1 MSGITS
7 STAELVKK
15 AVWYMQKHPTL
26 TTALAM
32 QLAGFSEEDYANSS
46 KQRMVRRHL
55 PGKGKRKMKELL
67 SSDSS
72 GTLNGTT
79 VPREVVVD
87 CSPVTDPTTTDESF
101 FTATEPE
108 SPPNKMNRC
117 NSKQMQDKRRK
128 ELKRREKR
136 KAAHKS
142 GTTLY
147 ADQLSLGPDGMSVRQ
162 CAESNKKRNGGIG
175 PSPSALHHYVVKL
188 GKIGTSPLKKMAI
201 DERALHLWNN
211 TKEGS
216 KLRVKDVEDLLAW
229 HKVKKVGD
237 MSKDEKFKA
246 WEEIARKGTVPPK
259 CDRWTD
265 EDEMALIESARMDLG
280 VADTALGRLRA
291 RKKADFVRTA
301 RKFTPEEWDA
311 MCAARNLD
319 MAADQVDN
327 DANVGGKV
335 GDDVGNEGR

>member
-108 SPPNKMNRC
+108 SPPDKMNRC

-162 CAESNKKRNGGIG
+162 CAEINKKRNGGIG
-175 PSPSALHHYVVKL
+175 PSPSTLHHYVVKL
-188 GKIGTSPLKKMAI
+188 GKIGTSPLKKGQEGI
-201 DERALHLWNN
+201 LDPVVYNAL
-211 TKEGS
+211 
-216 KLRVKDVEDLLAW
+216 
-229 HKVKKVGD
+229 
-237 MSKDEKFKA
+237 
-246 WEEIARKGTVPPK
+246 
-259 CDRWTD
+259 C
-265 EDEMALIESARMDLG
+265 SAQ
-280 VADTALGRLRA
+280 A
-291 RKKADFVRTA
+291 
-301 RKFTPEEWDA
+301 PEEWDA

-319 MAADQVDN
+319 MVADQVDN
-327 DANVGGKV
+327 DANVGG
-335 GDDVGNEGR
+335 DVGNDVGNKDREEEAV

>member
-108 SPPNKMNRC
+108 SSPDKMNRC

-128 ELKRREKR
+128 ELKRRGKR
-136 KAAHKS
+136 
-142 GTTLY
+142 
-147 ADQLSLGPDGMSVRQ
+147 R
-162 CAESNKKRNGGIG
+162 
-175 PSPSALHHYVVKL
+175 
-188 GKIGTSPLKKMAI
+188 
-201 DERALHLWNN
+201 
-211 TKEGS
+211 
-216 KLRVKDVEDLLAW
+216 
-229 HKVKKVGD
+229 
-237 MSKDEKFKA
+237 
-246 WEEIARKGTVPPK
+246 
-259 CDRWTD
+259 
-265 EDEMALIESARMDLG
+265 
-280 VADTALGRLRA
+280 
-291 RKKADFVRTA
+291 
-301 RKFTPEEWDA
+301 
-311 MCAARNLD
+311 
-319 MAADQVDN
+319 
-327 DANVGGKV
+327 
-335 GDDVGNEGR
+335 

>member
-1 MSGITS
+1 
-7 STAELVKK
+7 
-15 AVWYMQKHPTL
+15 
-26 TTALAM
+26 
-32 QLAGFSEEDYANSS
+32 
-46 KQRMVRRHL
+46 
-55 PGKGKRKMKELL
+55 MKELL

-108 SPPNKMNRC
+108 LPPDKMNRC

-128 ELKRREKR
+128 ELKRRKKR
-136 KAAHKS
+136 KAVHKS

-162 CAESNKKRNGGIG
+162 CAEINKKKWWNRSKPVN
-175 PSPSALHHYVVKL
+175 
-188 GKIGTSPLKKMAI
+188 TSPLHCQAWKNLSK
-201 DERALHLWNN
+201 RG

-237 MSKDEKFKA
+237 MSKDESLRPGRRLLERGQCRQNVTDGRMK
-246 WEEIARKGTVPPK
+246 T
-259 CDRWTD
+259 RWH
-265 EDEMALIESARMDLG
+265 
-280 VADTALGRLRA
+280 
-291 RKKADFVRTA
+291 
-301 RKFTPEEWDA
+301 
-311 MCAARNLD
+311 
-319 MAADQVDN
+319 
-327 DANVGGKV
+327 
-335 GDDVGNEGR
+335 